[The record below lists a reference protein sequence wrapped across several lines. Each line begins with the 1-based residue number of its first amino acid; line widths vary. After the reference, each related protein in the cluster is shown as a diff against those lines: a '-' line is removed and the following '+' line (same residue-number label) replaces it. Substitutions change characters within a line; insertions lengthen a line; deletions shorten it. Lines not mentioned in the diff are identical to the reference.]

1 MFALRIFI
9 IYHIKTSSINH
20 NEYSYGC
27 ICCCSV
33 HEINELL
40 KFSKFR
46 SIHEF
51 VVSKTI
57 QLKMMGERNKQGM
70 DGIMRE
76 TERERERENERMQ
89 DVGRT

>member
-57 QLKMMGERNKQGM
+57 QLKMMGERNKKGM

-76 TERERERENERMQ
+76 RERERERENERMQ